1 MELTADQAKQGAG
14 KKRKLKRR
22 ERNHAKR
29 EQKAVEIHSSD
40 PSVPLSPAKLH
51 SGLERPAT
59 AASDLS
65 DDDLAIVVADLGF
78 VPTNLVR
85 VAAWD
90 HGTRKPVATIL
101 YPLTK
106 PAAERRRKGGG
117 RDFEP
122 FPTIVWLTCPIL
134 KVRVHPLCS
143 VPLRADPTPSQS

>member
-1 MELTADQAKQGAG
+1 MPRIRLHTPSKVHTQITTKVPATQQRELKTMELTADQAKQGAG

-65 DDDLAIVVADLGF
+65 DDDLATVSY
-78 VPTNLVR
+78 T
-85 VAAWD
+85 
-90 HGTRKPVATIL
+90 H
-101 YPLTK
+101 
-106 PAAERRRKGGG
+106 
-117 RDFEP
+117 
-122 FPTIVWLTCPIL
+122 
-134 KVRVHPLCS
+134 
-143 VPLRADPTPSQS
+143 LRAHETDS